1 MSGKGTILMTNN
13 EVQRIPGTSNG
24 YTNKEMLY
32 FIKKD
37 VENLHER
44 IDFLHEKINKAPT
57 RQEVVG
63 WLVAITSAAAFLNSI
78 M

>member
-1 MSGKGTILMTNN
+1 MTNN
-13 EVQRIPGTSNG
+13 EINRLPNAPNG

>member
-1 MSGKGTILMTNN
+1 MTTNDPKRNN
-13 EVQRIPGTSNG
+13 VMANG
-24 YTNKEMLY
+24 FTTKEMLHI
-32 FIKKD
+32 IKED
-37 VENLHER
+37 VTKLHER
-44 IDFLHEKINKAPT
+44 IDFLHEKINKTPT

>member
-1 MSGKGTILMTNN
+1 
-13 EVQRIPGTSNG
+13 
-24 YTNKEMLY
+24 MLY
-32 FIKKD
+32 LIKED
-37 VENLHER
+37 VTNLHER

>member
-1 MSGKGTILMTNN
+1 MTINDPKRN
-13 EVQRIPGTSNG
+13 TSVAIG
-24 YTNKEMLY
+24 FTTKEMLH
-32 FIKKD
+32 ISKED
-37 VENLHER
+37 VTKLHER
-44 IDFLHEKINKAPT
+44 IDFLHEKINKTPT